1 MSSCSQVD
9 ECLEVVEERAW
20 HHLFFPPDSPGGSAG
35 YICSYGRV
43 VLTSDDF
50 LKSGICVK
58 EKWEVLN
65 ESKPFKDFGATWN
78 KSWNI
83 LLLAFDRCVVQV
95 CT

>member
-9 ECLEVVEERAW
+9 ECLEVVEG
-20 HHLFFPPDSPGGSAG
+20 PGT
-35 YICSYGRV
+35 ICSFLQTV
-43 VLTSDDF
+43 LVTMQVTSVCMDVLTSDDF

-65 ESKPFKDFGATWN
+65 ESKPFKDFGATWS